1 MPPSEMG
8 DPHPRQRK
16 FAPRSRQGCLTCRA
30 RRKRCDGQRPECQN
44 CTRLNLSCEWQA
56 PRRVTADSET
66 SPKGF
71 NADPSETAVAPLRPA
86 LDTWDCLP
94 GDEFSERKHLLRYYV
109 EAFVPSVSVADTPSS
124 FYTHLYIPWAFECD
138 GMLNAVIALSSAQL
152 ARRTPALDRA
162 QHLRSVSAKHQR
174 RCHAFLADRVPQN
187 GGPPKD
193 AYQVIAVILLLVG
206 LEALNG
212 EKGTRWL
219 SQMRSVRGILNML
232 STELVLTNSMEVDA
246 LRRHFTYHNASA
258 SLMARVLNKN
268 VQNSVESDLSL
279 ICPPGAPLTV
289 DPLMGINYELCSLIS
304 QIQYV
309 SCANPAFP
317 HITEA
322 AFATI
327 ERDILQWVYGNPIGL
342 PGLDLPVA
350 MDLIALAE
358 SYRLAG
364 LIQLYRTSESHKG
377 LIPGCATR
385 TMEFI
390 SRIPPGSPA
399 ESSMLYPIF
408 LAGAELNNAPE
419 ISKCFKR
426 LEDIQDRNR
435 YENVSNVQ
443 KVLEEV
449 WRPALNGEGKKDWED
464 VLQEWEWSFTL
475 G

>member
-1 MPPSEMG
+1 MG
-8 DPHPRQRK
+8 EPRPRQRR

-56 PRRVTADSET
+56 PRRVIADAESSAREARED
-66 SPKGF
+66 SSGS
-71 NADPSETAVAPLRPA
+71 ADTAVAPLRPS

-94 GDEFSERKHLLRYYV
+94 GDEVSERKHLLRYYV
-109 EAFVPSVSVADTPSS
+109 EAFVPSVSVANTPSS
-124 FYTHLYIPWAFECD
+124 FYTHLYIPWAFESE
-138 GMLNAVIALSSAQL
+138 GMLNAIIALSSAQL
-152 ARRTPALDRA
+152 ARRTPALERA

-174 RCHAFLADRVPQN
+174 RCHAFLAERVPHN

-212 EKGTRWL
+212 EKSTRWL
-219 SQMRSVRGILNML
+219 SQMKCVRGILNML
-232 STELVLTNSMEVDA
+232 STEPALIDSMEVDS

-258 SLMARVLNKN
+258 SLMARVSKKDA
-268 VQNSVESDLSL
+268 QSAIETDLSL
-279 ICPPGAPLTV
+279 VRPPGAPLTV
-289 DPLMGINYELCSLIS
+289 DPLMGINYQICDLIS

-309 SCANPAFP
+309 SFANPAFP
-317 HITEA
+317 QIAEA
-322 AFATI
+322 AFNTI
-327 ERDILQWVYGNPIGL
+327 EREIQQWAYGNPMGL
-342 PGLDLPVA
+342 PGLDIPIA

-358 SYRLAG
+358 SYRLAA
-364 LIQLYRTSESHKG
+364 LIQLYRTSQTHRA
-377 LIPGCATR
+377 LIPACASR

-408 LAGAELNNAPE
+408 LAGAELSNAAE
-419 ISKCFKR
+419 ISTCFKR
-426 LEDIQDRNR
+426 LEEIQARNR
-435 YENVSNVQ
+435 YENTNNVQ

-449 WRPALNGEGKKDWED
+449 WRPALNGEEKKDWEE
-464 VLQEWEWSFTL
+464 VLKEWDWSFTL